1 MICMVVG
8 INSHG
13 QCQVAL
19 SLFTHL
25 TNCAFCFAAA
35 SAGSS
40 IAAKIGIIIR
50 ATADTINPASAIPK
64 PVNVPRLFF
73 TFVTAMIPRIKPKI
87 AVKPQENIP
96 NIPKTS
102 EVTAIPLNFEVL
114 ADSLLARVGGTG
126 LFNTS

>member
-1 MICMVVG
+1 MASAKLFLIVDA
-8 INSHG
+8 IKFP
-13 QCQVAL
+13 AL
-19 SLFTHL
+19 FALPPP
-25 TNCAFCFAAA
+25 APAAA
-35 SAGSS
+35 SRQKSES
-40 IAAKIGIIIR
+40 WIR

-64 PVNVPRLFF
+64 PVKAPRLFF

-114 ADSLLARVGGTG
+114 ADSLLARVGGTA